1 MVRCRAVLLQSLAL
15 PDTAGR
21 CEPVRRPIAY
31 FVTFSCYGTHLH
43 GSAAG
48 SVDRRHN
55 IPCMRLIEADPLRE
69 RTQAN
74 RMTPPACVLD
84 RRARLTVL
92 ESIRKSCA
100 IKGWL
105 LCAAHIRGTHVH
117 VVIMSRETPERVMA
131 YLKHYASGALNRQD
145 GERRRRW
152 TSHGSTRWLW
162 EPDNVDRAIDYV
174 LNQQGA
180 PMAMYRL
187 ARHWAEAVEPSRA
200 VK

>member
-1 MVRCRAVLLQSLAL
+1 
-15 PDTAGR
+15 
-21 CEPVRRPIAY
+21 
-31 FVTFSCYGTHLH
+31 
-43 GSAAG
+43 
-48 SVDRRHN
+48 
-55 IPCMRLIEADPLRE
+55 
-69 RTQAN
+69 
-74 RMTPPACVLD
+74 
-84 RRARLTVL
+84 
-92 ESIRKSCA
+92 
-100 IKGWL
+100 
-105 LCAAHIRGTHVH
+105 
-117 VVIMSRETPERVMA
+117 MSRETPERVMA
-131 YLKHYASGALNRQD
+131 YLKHYASWALNRQD